1 MKSDKYYVVT
11 LISDYE
17 DEHRTFVFK
26 NYENAKKKFLS
37 FSDYCVED
45 MQKEDLLDRGCYE
58 AFDDYGYFRVFLTE
72 AYFED

>member
-37 FSDYCVED
+37 FSDYCVKD
-45 MQKEDLLDRGCYE
+45 MQKEDLLDMGFYE
-58 AFDDYGYFRVFLTE
+58 AFDDYGYFRVFFT
-72 AYFED
+72 